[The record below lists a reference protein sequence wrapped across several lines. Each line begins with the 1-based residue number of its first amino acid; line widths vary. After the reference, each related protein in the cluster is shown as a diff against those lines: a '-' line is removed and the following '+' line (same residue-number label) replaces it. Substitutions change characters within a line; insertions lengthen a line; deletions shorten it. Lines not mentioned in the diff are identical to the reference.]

1 MLLFDIDGTL
11 IYSGG
16 AGTRSIDKAF
26 LKKYGLKDAM
36 KGISPDGKTDPL
48 IIEEVFIKKLN
59 RKPEKKEIEEVLEI
73 YLENLEKEIYNPD
86 YKIFEGVK
94 EFLEWAEKKEK
105 FLLGLQTGNLEEGAK
120 IKLKPSSL
128 LKYFNFGGYASDYWE
143 RSEILKKA
151 YEKGKKIAEKESSRI
166 LDIYVIGDTPRD
178 IEAARKLNFKSI
190 GIAVFHFSKE
200 ELLKAGADFV
210 FESFKELKNF
220 FEKLI

>member
-59 RKPEKKEIEEVLEI
+59 RKPDKKEIEEVLGI
-73 YLENLEKEIYNPD
+73 YLENLEREIDNPG
-86 YKIFEGVK
+86 YKIFEGVQ
-94 EFLEWAEKKEK
+94 EFLEWTEKKEK
-105 FLLGLQTGNLEEGAK
+105 FLLGLQTGNLEQGAK

-128 LKYFNFGGYASDYWE
+128 LKYFKFGGYASDSWE

-151 YEKGKKIAEKESSRI
+151 YEKGKKIAERENFKIS
-166 LDIYVIGDTPRD
+166 DIYVIGDTPRD
-178 IEAARKLNFKSI
+178 IEAARKVSFKSI
-190 GIAVFHFSKE
+190 GMAVFHFSKE
-200 ELLKAGADFV
+200 ELLKEGADFV

-220 FEKLI
+220 FEKFI

>member
-36 KGISPDGKTDPL
+36 KGISPDGKTD
-48 IIEEVFIKKLN
+48 
-59 RKPEKKEIEEVLEI
+59 
-73 YLENLEKEIYNPD
+73 
-86 YKIFEGVK
+86 
-94 EFLEWAEKKEK
+94 
-105 FLLGLQTGNLEEGAK
+105 LEEGAK
-120 IKLKPSSL
+120 IKLKPSFL
-128 LKYFNFGGYASDYWE
+128 LKYFKFGGYASDSWE

-151 YEKGKKIAEKESSRI
+151 YEKGKKIAERENFKIS
-166 LDIYVIGDTPRD
+166 DIYVIGDTPKD
-178 IEAARKLNFKSI
+178 IEAARKVSFKSI
-190 GIAVFHFSKE
+190 GMAVFHFSKE
-200 ELLKAGADFV
+200 ELLNAGADFV